1 MDSNSLELKVS
12 YCKDLR
18 AFNFFQKLSAY
29 ALVSIVSDDPNKKL
43 ERNQQQRTPADG
55 EGDGNPEW
63 NHEMRF
69 DLKEVSFQDCEHL
82 FLQFDLR
89 HQGVMFGDK
98 TIGEVRV
105 AFKDLTQQS
114 NLGVLRFVSYQVR
127 ASDGKPNG
135 VLSFSYKVTGTTSAS
150 SSSPHDDHEI
160 HYPTLEVLQN
170 DLSEE
175 QEQEQEQQQKQQ
187 PFSAPQYL
195 QGYPSHH
202 TNYYPPADAHYP
214 PPPPPPLPPPLFHQ
228 LPPPPPPPPPPPM
241 LHGACC
247 HPPRPHIYPWAPEVY
262 EFGGPGGSA
271 QSHDG
276 GRTWSNGQR
285 AGRYPPA
292 SFWNGR

>member
-63 NHEMRF
+63 NYEMRF

-175 QEQEQEQQQKQQ
+175 RTGTGTATENSNLSLRHNIYKGIRPITLITIPQQM
-187 PFSAPQYL
+187 PTI
-195 QGYPSHH
+195 HH
-202 TNYYPPADAHYP
+202 RHRHRHRC
-214 PPPPPPLPPPLFHQ
+214 PLPCFTNCHRHRRRRR
-228 LPPPPPPPPPPPM
+228 LPCCM
-241 LHGACC
+241 ERVATLLVRISTHG
-247 HPPRPHIYPWAPEVY
+247 HPRCTNWRPRRLSTVA
-262 EFGGPGGSA
+262 
-271 QSHDG
+271 
-276 GRTWSNGQR
+276 
-285 AGRYPPA
+285 
-292 SFWNGR
+292 